1 MKVYTKTG
9 DRGQTSLA
17 TGERVSKTDSRL
29 CAYGTA
35 DELNSFIGNLRAAL
49 PLLDGLNCQPSLE
62 EVNSLL
68 TFIQNRLF
76 DLGAT
81 LAGAP
86 IPLPEDLATR
96 LETAMDAMQ
105 AQLPVLHAFILPAGD
120 EVVTRCHICRTITRR
135 LERAV
140 LLIPDSDQLYARELV
155 FINRLSDYFFVLA
168 RYLSY
173 VQGKE
178 PQIWSK

>member
-17 TGERVSKTDSRL
+17 TGERVSKTDARL

-49 PLLDGLNCQPSLE
+49 PLLGNLDCQPS
-62 EVNSLL
+62 VADIDALL
-68 TFIQNRLF
+68 VFVQNRLF

-86 IPLPEDLATR
+86 IPLPEDAAAR

-105 AQLPVLHAFILPAGD
+105 DQLPTLHAFILPAGD
-120 EVVTRCHICRTITRR
+120 EVTTRSHICRTITRR

-140 LLIPDSDQLYARELV
+140 LLIPDCEQQYAPELV
-155 FINRLSDYFFVLA
+155 YINRLSDYFFVLA
-168 RYLSY
+168 RYLTH

-178 PQIWSK
+178 TQIWIK